1 MPRFHVL
8 TTDIARAT
16 EAEVT
21 TILLRFLKVTI
32 DASTVHTLGLNG
44 AKLTQHE
51 RFSDFIEDIDVDHS
65 EYVEFLRLF
74 ASVKFMHK
82 YKRIPKD
89 TCIADEIAKITPEVA
104 DTFRTLRFT
113 DEMMREMEPTV
124 FAPMIGMRAGA
135 LRLLQTAYID
145 LVEPRDGIP
154 AEHYEQ

>member
-1 MPRFHVL
+1 
-8 TTDIARAT
+8 
-16 EAEVT
+16 VT
-21 TILLRFLKVTI
+21 TILLRFLKVAI
-32 DASTVHTLGLNG
+32 DASAVHTLGLNG
-44 AKLTQHE
+44 AKLTEHE
-51 RFSDFIEDIDVDHS
+51 RFIDFIEDTDVDHS

-74 ASVKFMHK
+74 ASVKFMHT

-104 DTFRTLRFT
+104 DKFRALRFT

-124 FAPMIGMRAGA
+124 FAQMIGMRAGA